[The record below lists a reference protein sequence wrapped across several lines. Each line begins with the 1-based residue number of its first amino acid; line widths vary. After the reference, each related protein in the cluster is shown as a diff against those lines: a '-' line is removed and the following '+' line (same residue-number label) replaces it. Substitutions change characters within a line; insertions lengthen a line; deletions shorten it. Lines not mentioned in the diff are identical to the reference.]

1 MSKLKK
7 AIHDIHIS
15 DAAGRKA
22 EEQDTAASEG
32 KPESSPHPLSVL
44 LVTFFYLLLVV
55 SFSKYD
61 LSGVLSM
68 VLYLMILGT
77 GKGISLKEALKR
89 TWPVLLLVSA
99 VGIAN
104 PFVERETCWR
114 WGNFAVS
121 YGMISMMTLMLKG
134 IFCVMASYLLIISTG
149 MEEISLGLRCLHFPK
164 ELVTIV
170 FLIYRYLIVL
180 LKEAERMVL
189 AYKLRA
195 PGQKGIHFK
204 VWGSFLGLLLL
215 RSMDRAQTVYESML
229 LRGYQG
235 EIRGREFTGSKG
247 RSILYV
253 CLWTAALLFLRLVPV
268 FEIVGNFLQE
278 TEI

>member
-15 DAAGRKA
+15 DAAGKK
-22 EEQDTAASEG
+22 EEGQNLAVSADDSELFV
-32 KPESSPHPLSVL
+32 HPLSNL
-44 LVTFFYLLLVV
+44 LVTLFYLLLVV
-55 SFSKYD
+55 SFPKYD

-68 VLYLMILGT
+68 LLYLLISGI
-77 GKGISLKEALKR
+77 GNEISLKEAVR
-89 TWPVLLLVSA
+89 RIWPVLVLVSA

-114 WGNFAVS
+114 WGNFSVS
-121 YGMISMMTLMLKG
+121 YGMISMVTLMLKG

-149 MEEISLGLRCLHFPK
+149 MEGICLGLRCLHFPK

-180 LKEAERMVL
+180 LKEAERMML

-235 EIRGREFTGSKG
+235 EIRGREFRGSKG
-247 RSILYV
+247 RSVLYV

>member
-7 AIHDIHIS
+7 AIHEIHLS
-15 DAAGRKA
+15 DASANRIQSMSMQASGA
-22 EEQDTAASEG
+22 ESFV
-32 KPESSPHPLSVL
+32 HPLSCL

-61 LSGVLSM
+61 LTGVLSM
-68 VLYLMILGT
+68 VLYLLILGT
-77 GKGISLKEALKR
+77 GKGISLKEAVGR

-104 PFVERETCWR
+104 PFVEREICWR
-114 WGNFAVS
+114 WGQISVS
-121 YGMISMMTLMLKG
+121 YGMISMLTLMLKG
-134 IFCVMASYLLIISTG
+134 IFCVLASYLLIISTG
-149 MEEISLGLRCLHFPK
+149 MEGICLGLRCLHLPK

-170 FLIYRYLIVL
+170 FLIHRYLIVL
-180 LKEAERMVL
+180 LKEAERMML

-204 VWGSFLGLLLL
+204 AWGSFLGLLLL
-215 RSMDRAQTVYESML
+215 RSMDRAETVYESML

-235 EIRGREFTGSKG
+235 EIRAREFGGSRGK
-247 RSILYV
+247 SILYV
-253 CLWTAALLFLRLVPV
+253 CLWTVLLVFLRVVPV
-268 FEIVGNFLQE
+268 FEIVGNLF
-278 TEI
+278 

>member
-15 DAAGRKA
+15 DAAGRK
-22 EEQDTAASEG
+22 EEGQNPAVSADNSELFV
-32 KPESSPHPLSVL
+32 HPLSNL

-55 SFSKYD
+55 SFPKYD

-68 VLYLMILGT
+68 ILYLLILGI
-77 GKGISLKEALKR
+77 GKEISLKEAVGR
-89 TWPVLLLVSA
+89 IWPVLLLVSV

-104 PFVERETCWR
+104 PFVEREICWR
-114 WGNFAVS
+114 WGDFSVS
-121 YGMISMMTLMLKG
+121 YGMISMVTLMLKG

-149 MEEISLGLRCLHFPK
+149 MEGICLGLRCLHFPK

-180 LKEAERMVL
+180 LKEAERMML
-189 AYKLRA
+189 AYRLRA
-195 PGQKGIHFK
+195 PGQKGVHFK

-235 EIRGREFTGSKG
+235 EIRGREFRGSKG

>member
-7 AIHDIHIS
+7 AIQDIHLSDVSQKGQRGRGRGEAGSGAEIS
-15 DAAGRKA
+15 L
-22 EEQDTAASEG
+22 
-32 KPESSPHPLSVL
+32 HPLAYL

-61 LSGVLSM
+61 LSGLLSM
-68 VLYLMILGT
+68 VLYLLILGI
-77 GKGISLKEALKR
+77 GREIRLREALR
-89 TWPVLLLVSA
+89 HTWPVLLLVSM

-104 PFVERETCWR
+104 PFVEREICWQ
-114 WGNFAVS
+114 WGEVGIS
-121 YGMISMMTLMLKG
+121 YGMISMLTLMLKG
-134 IFCVMASYLLIISTG
+134 IFCVMASYLLVMGTG
-149 MEEISLGLRCLHFPK
+149 MEGICLGLRSLHLPK
-164 ELVTIV
+164 ELVAVV

-235 EIRGREFTGSKG
+235 EIRGREFRGSKG
-247 RSILYV
+247 RSAAYV
-253 CLWTAALLFLRLVPV
+253 CLWAVALFFLRVVPV
-268 FEIVGNFLQE
+268 FELVGALLP
-278 TEI
+278 